1 MITNIKISGFKCFDS
16 CLLNIKN
23 LNLFTGMNSSGKSS
37 AIQAILLI
45 FQSVNNGKN
54 MNILNG
60 EYIKLGKFND
70 IKNYITGSKN
80 INVEI
85 TLDNKENVK
94 MRLFVNEDNEMCITI
109 TDDSKKILEN
119 EDLIYLSAD
128 RTGVQ
133 DAYNINTVDN
143 ERIGIHCEYAF
154 GYLSKNGI
162 STGLED
168 IFIKNINYGKG
179 LGNQVDY
186 WLEYIL
192 GYSIQVEEIV
202 DTDLIKVMYRKSS
215 SAKMFRPRHVG
226 TGVSYVA
233 SIIIAALSCK
243 KDSIIIVENP
253 EIHLHPAAQ
262 SKLIEF
268 FAFLASRGVQVI
280 IETHSDHIFN
290 GMRKS
295 IKRGEITSE
304 NSQVYFFKQDE
315 KGICNPINIEISK
328 TGAIINQQNG
338 LFDQFDD
345 DLDELL
351 GL

>member
-1 MITNIKISGFKCFDS
+1 MITNIKISGFKCFDN
-16 CLLNIKN
+16 CLLNINN

-37 AIQAILLI
+37 AIQAILLTY
-45 FQSVNNGKN
+45 QSVRNDKN
-54 MNILNG
+54 TNLLNG

-80 INVEI
+80 IDLEI
-85 TLDNKENVK
+85 TFDNSKNAK
-94 MRLFVNEDNEMCITI
+94 IQLFINEENEMCIDI
-109 TDDSKKILEN
+109 EEDSKEILDN
-119 EDLIYLSAD
+119 EDLIYISAD

-133 DAYNINTVDN
+133 DVYNINTVDN

-162 STGLED
+162 STGLDED
-168 IFIKNINYGKG
+168 FVKDIDYGKS

-192 GYSIQVEEIV
+192 GYSIQAEEIV
-202 DTDLIKVMYRKSS
+202 DTDFIKVMYRKSS

-233 SIIIAALSCK
+233 SIIIATLSCK
-243 KDSIIIVENP
+243 KDSIIIIENP

-268 FAFLASRGVQVI
+268 FAFLASKGIQVI

-295 IKRGEITSE
+295 IKRGEITPE

-315 KGICNPINIEISK
+315 KGICNPVNIEINK
-328 TGAIINQQNG
+328 TGAIGNQQNG